1 MNPVVEKY
9 KGYAKRALS
18 NLKNSR
24 AFALTADGEI
34 ELAFIFYSFAE
45 ANGASVEKFS
55 QWLESNRQKFPQLFQ
70 ARPDITPL
78 ILPTDKLTG
87 KPIDNPYSTNDHAA
101 IAALEKSNS
110 RLTTALKRRK
120 DGISCAVL
128 EQEARE
134 LADAKFVCEMRYGPE
149 EHGQNPW
156 VQKSGGGIKAIQ
168 ESNPVLADF
177 LKAESK
183 PITSLNPFAP
193 TAGSQNL
200 TAQGKMIREEPEH
213 ATALK
218 RAGELHQKALEAARF
233 EAQEK
238 ARQAQLEI
246 ANAEARLNIRTAKI

>member
-24 AFALTADGEI
+24 AYSLTPDSEI

-45 ANGASVEKFS
+45 ANGADVGKFS
-55 QWLESNRQKFPQLFQ
+55 QWLDAHRANLSELFQ
-70 ARPDITPL
+70 KRPDISPL
-78 ILPTDKLTG
+78 VMPVDSLTG
-87 KPIDNPYSTNDHAA
+87 RQVENPYATNDHAA
-101 IAALEKSNS
+101 IAALEKSNP
-110 RLTTALKRRK
+110 RLATALKRRK
-120 DGISCAVL
+120 DGVRFSVL
-128 EQEARE
+128 QQEARE
-134 LADAKFVCEMRYGPE
+134 LADAKFVCEMQYGPE

-168 ESNPVLADF
+168 ESNSVLAEF
-177 LKAESK
+177 LKAEEK

-200 TAQGKMIREEPEH
+200 TTQGKMVREQPEL
-213 ATALK
+213 ASALK

-233 EAQEK
+233 EAQEQ